1 MSAIAIVLGIVLL
14 AGIAAGVYAVIAPR
28 KRNEEMT
35 LIDKMVAEPLQATTD
50 WTNEAGDEFA
60 GLSESAR
67 CDLIF
72 AVAALD
78 DDRSRQLLEH
88 ALNDPAE
95 AVSTAAAHALATTGR
110 GNAVQDFL
118 ERYPGPRSERI
129 SATLALLGTTTD
141 NL

>member
-1 MSAIAIVLGIVLL
+1 MTAIAIVLGLVLL
-14 AGIAAGVYAVIAPR
+14 AGIGTGVYAVIAPR
-28 KRNEEMT
+28 HRSNEPT

-50 WTNEAGDEFA
+50 WTHEAGDEFA

-72 AVAALD
+72 AVAALE
-78 DDRSRQLLEH
+78 DDRSHRLLEH

-95 AVSTAAAHALATTGR
+95 AVSMAAAHALATTGR
-110 GNAVQDFL
+110 ASELQKYL
-118 ERYPGPRSERI
+118 ERNPGPRSERI
-129 SATLALLGTTTD
+129 SETLSLLGTTTD